1 MISKFY
7 AGSSLQIRR
16 ISADLW
22 MLLKR
27 SYYGVRKICRGT
39 IRRVE
44 NSPLEKFAAGKL
56 ASGKICHWENSL
68 RDILGLR
75 PLTPDRPPPL
85 SILVTPP
92 PPQNLFS
99 RRFRWFQAKKNELI
113 IFIINFFNDL
123 VKLGNLFKLGDLV
136 KLGNLLKLGDL
147 LKLGELVKL
156 CELQTSF
163 RPAGYR
169 IIRLG
174 SS

>member
-1 MISKFY
+1 MVNNYILSVPQVISKFY

-27 SYYGVRKICRGT
+27 SYYGVREICRGK

-75 PLTPDRPPPL
+75 PLTPDRPSPFRFWSSHPPHKICFL
-85 SILVTPP
+85 DVLDDSK
-92 PPQNLFS
+92 Q
-99 RRFRWFQAKKNELI
+99 KK
-113 IFIINFFNDL
+113 
-123 VKLGNLFKLGDLV
+123 
-136 KLGNLLKLGDL
+136 
-147 LKLGELVKL
+147 
-156 CELQTSF
+156 
-163 RPAGYR
+163 
-169 IIRLG
+169 
-174 SS
+174 